1 MGDNKFL
8 QIKNVIKSIDNI
20 FDPYKE
26 SSYDNSQMERL
37 SLYGVIPN
45 SCMGNNGVIHDA
57 QRYNTYIFEISSV
70 TAAIKYNSSCNFP
83 TDDKN
88 AKRYAVAFYD
98 KRIFKFLTA
107 KGNNEYHP
115 NDSQKLKFSYF
126 VHNFGC
132 VTNLQA
138 ENNALDW
145 LIVPRELFDLDN
157 LNEPVYLFICD
168 TKQPVISNYKF
179 PLDVP
184 FYWDY
189 PVATSLLY
197 DENKKP
203 LMLSESSILLGDVG
217 IISSETNS
225 MEIIKG
231 RYEWENGNEELINKS
246 ERCTIYKRQTFF
258 KTLEERYFKSLILD
272 VYVYSK
278 NNICNGVNAFVW
290 CSGNEDDLVKKSY
303 IQNYYTNEGEQT
315 SDNYN
320 YILSSLSLNTIF
332 DSFVALTKG
341 SFDNYARYIIR
352 TLACQPQGCRS
363 ISIEG
368 NLSRLMGGALNKIA
382 EILIGAKENKELRQE
397 EYYQI
402 QTLFSLNGSVMWYDS
417 PTKLLDLRD
426 ELNLP
431 YKIDSDKN
439 NDKFIEQKAEMV
451 FYLREVLGIKTGSNG
466 CEAVKCIISSIFS
479 KLDSYNFD
487 IDYVFCDIETI
498 FNDARTLNVRRFDE
512 NLENALQND
521 LEQKLQLSLSKR
533 KTVRDFI
540 YDDVIYTEILNR
552 KDIWNELNQRGY
564 FFDNSKFDDI
574 KTVNLYNYGIANSN
588 SYEHRRNINVWDAV
602 MKNYENSLFYDYI
615 FAPILSFHRFKDT
628 KCSVNSKHE
637 AKGYINRANMFETY
651 LGGTVSVGN
660 NMYSSIP
667 IYEDYVSEGY
677 KKLSMDNWKILPE
690 TLDSIYQYFVGHI
703 NRIRGTE
710 LSSGGKFNVF
720 FSSWNLWAFE
730 LNKRL
735 KFRVNN
741 SNKGITDDVTNN
753 NIKIEQISQHYYKEL
768 LYHLFLSCPDKAI
781 AYFNIESKRN
791 DNELPYY
798 IDLFENHQNESINN
812 IDYIRHYY
820 TDSYVNLSRI
830 LSNFNKLTGGKTI
843 HSLNKTLA
851 IEPCPFVI
859 SGATTNDKNIWRIT
873 GDIEHKLE
881 KNNNSNNI
889 EIYINGKTISF
900 LNGKIQCED
909 DNNDEIGIW
918 VTTPNNVFPIVTSN
932 ANYYRDNNP
941 VYPYNL
947 NNNTPQSE
955 SFPNYNAFTLFGEL
969 PKNHA
974 VSLKFQVQKIKMF
987 YARLLYSGALNP
999 IQVIIGYDDNTKK
1012 AKINGTPL
1020 YIKGIGKDDNIIG
1033 LNDYSIYQLNMSI
1046 TINKINV
1053 ADFNLSVHYELI
1065 DTSQSNSVLLEGH
1078 AENITY
1084 TPEQGNIN
1092 YLMSRLAIIAPES
1105 KLIDANKENFLNN
1118 FDIKEFKIYHSGL
1131 NIKQEIFI
1139 ERNGINFS
1147 RVNKYNPAYNN
1158 MPVESLVGDTFIAKI
1173 SWLNAQNAD
1182 FEYNL
1187 HFTIDSV
1194 KKNLEMNM
1202 ITYTN
1207 DGSVIFNK
1215 DFNSNQS
1222 LIFSSNSEGY
1232 FLIKLPVVASLS
1244 SKFSLSL
1251 RSKNRT
1257 EILITQKI
1265 NN

>member
-1 MGDNKFL
+1 MGDNYKHKRNGGNNSL
-8 QIKNVIKSIDNI
+8 KMI

-26 SSYDNSQMERL
+26 SSYVNSDSIETFE
-37 SLYGVIPN
+37 SCGIIPN
-45 SCMGNNGVIHDA
+45 CIMGYNGAIYDSQTH
-57 QRYNTYIFEISSV
+57 NIYIYKISAI
-70 TAAIKYNSSCNFP
+70 TAAIKYNGIYKFP
-83 TDDKN
+83 TDDTN
-88 AKRYAVAFYD
+88 AIRYAAAFYD
-98 KRIFKFLTA
+98 KNVFNHLTSVSN
-107 KGNNEYHP
+107 KEYKPTDGN
-115 NDSQKLKFSYF
+115 KISYF
-126 VHNFGC
+126 VHSFGC
-132 VTNLQA
+132 ITNLQA
-138 ENNALDW
+138 ANNALDW
-145 LIVPRELFDLDN
+145 LVVPRELFNSEIDN
-157 LNEPVYLFICD
+157 DFIYLFVCIKNKFNPQILNYIIPAD
-168 TKQPVISNYKF
+168 T
-179 PLDVP
+179 P

-189 PVATSLLY
+189 PVATSLY
-197 DENKKP
+197 DKQ
-203 LMLSESSILLGDVG
+203 LLSESNILLGAVRTL
-217 IISSETNS
+217 SSE
-225 MEIIKG
+225 
-231 RYEWENGNEELINKS
+231 INKFVVLAGNFIWNNPKEILECKS
-246 ERCTIYKRQTFF
+246 ELCTVYSRTANFVDKNGIVYNNI
-258 KTLEERYFKSLILD
+258 SLDI
-272 VYVYSK
+272 YVYSDK
-278 NNICNGVNAFVW
+278 INNSVNAFVW

-303 IQNYYTNEGEQT
+303 IQNYYTNEGEQI

-332 DSFVALTKG
+332 NSFVALTKG

-451 FYLREVLGIKTGSNG
+451 FYLRKVLGIKTGSNG

-615 FAPILSFHRFKDT
+615 FAPILSFPRFKDT

-667 IYEDYVSEGY
+667 IYEDYVSEGH

-730 LNKRL
+730 LNKRM
-735 KFRVNN
+735 KFIQN
-741 SNKGITDDVTNN
+741 S
-753 NIKIEQISQHYYKEL
+753 KIEKPNLEQESKIYYKEL
-768 LYHLFLSCPDKAI
+768 LFHMFLSCPDKAI
-781 AYFNIESKRN
+781 AYFNIEKRRYKN
-791 DNELPYY
+791 NILDY
-798 IDLFENHQNESINN
+798 IDLFENAKYNSIED
-812 IDYIRHYY
+812 IEYIRHYY
-820 TDSYVNLSRI
+820 TDSFKNLSII
-830 LSNFNKLTGGKTI
+830 LQEFNQITNRAKLT
-843 HSLNKTLA
+843 SLCRTLA
-851 IEPCPFVI
+851 IEPYPFVI
-859 SGATTNDKNIWRIT
+859 SGVTAKYGDGIEVNIWRIT
-873 GDIEHKLE
+873 CDSKHGFDIIKSE
-881 KNNNSNNI
+881 NPI
-889 EIYINGKTISF
+889 IYINGKTISF
-900 LNGKIQCED
+900 SQGEITNDKDKNNKI
-909 DNNDEIGIW
+909 GLW
-918 VTTPNNVFPIVTSN
+918 VTTPNNVFPVITSDS
-932 ANYYRDNNP
+932 NYYC
-941 VYPYNL
+941 
-947 NNNTPQSE
+947 
-955 SFPNYNAFTLFGEL
+955 NYNPAYHYIKNINEKTSDIATFGKYNQFTLFGEL

-974 VSLKFQVQKIKMF
+974 VSLKFKIKHF
-987 YARLLYSGALNP
+987 NNHFAKLLYSGTLKP
-999 IQVIIGYDDNTKK
+999 LEVIIGYDENTKDK
-1012 AKINGTPL
+1012 QIKGVPL
-1020 YIKGIGKDDNIIG
+1020 YFKGAGKDDNVIS
-1033 LNDYSIYQLNMSI
+1033 LNETTIYQLNLFIKLNKLNSESFKLSI
-1046 TINKINV
+1046 
-1053 ADFNLSVHYELI
+1053 DYELI
-1065 DTSQSNSVLLEGH
+1065 DTNNDNSVLLKEH
-1078 AENITY
+1078 IDDISY
-1084 TPEQGNIN
+1084 TPKISNIQ
-1092 YLMSRLAIIAPES
+1092 YLMATLGIISPEYS
-1105 KLIDANKENFLNN
+1105 LKGSEKESFLNC
-1118 FDIKEFKIYHSGL
+1118 FDVKEFKIYHTGF
-1131 NIKQEIFI
+1131 NYKTEIF
-1139 ERNGINFS
+1139 RNYNGINFS
-1147 RVNKYNPAYNN
+1147 RVNKYIPAYKD
-1158 MPVESLVGDTFIAKI
+1158 MPVESNVGDTYTAKI
-1173 SWLNAQNAD
+1173 SWLNALNKNIDCKLIFKVNSIQ
-1182 FEYNL
+1182 YN
-1187 HFTIDSV
+1187 ID
-1194 KKNLEMNM
+1194 KNC
-1202 ITYTN
+1202 IVYSN
-1207 DGSVIFNK
+1207 DGSIVFNNNF
-1215 DFNSNQS
+1215 DSNQEVVIS
-1222 LIFSSNSEGY
+1222 NNSEGY
-1232 FLIKLPVVASLS
+1232 FLINLPFKAFIDGN
-1244 SKFSLSL
+1244 FSLSL
-1251 RSKNRT
+1251 QYN
-1257 EILITQKI
+1257 I
-1265 NN
+1265 ND

>member
-1 MGDNKFL
+1 MGDNYKHKRNGGNNSL
-8 QIKNVIKSIDNI
+8 KMI

-26 SSYDNSQMERL
+26 SCYVNSDSIEIFE
-37 SLYGVIPN
+37 SCGIIPN
-45 SCMGNNGVIHDA
+45 CIMGYNGAIYDSQTH
-57 QRYNTYIFEISSV
+57 NIYIYKISAI
-70 TAAIKYNSSCNFP
+70 TAAIKYNGIYKFP

-107 KGNNEYHP
+107 EGNNEYHP

-278 NNICNGVNAFVW
+278 NNIYNGVNAFVW

-303 IQNYYTNEGEQT
+303 IQNYYTNEGEQI

-574 KTVNLYNYGIANSN
+574 KTVILSNYGIANSN

-615 FAPILSFHRFKDT
+615 FAPILSFPRFKDT

-667 IYEDYVSEGY
+667 IYEDYVSEGH

-791 DNELPYY
+791 DNELPDY

-889 EIYINGKTISF
+889 EIYINGKTIFFSQGEIT
-900 LNGKIQCED
+900 NDKDKNNKI
-909 DNNDEIGIW
+909 GLW
-918 VTTPNNVFPIVTSN
+918 VTTPNNVFPVITSDS
-932 ANYYRDNNP
+932 NYYC
-941 VYPYNL
+941 
-947 NNNTPQSE
+947 
-955 SFPNYNAFTLFGEL
+955 NYNPAYHYIKNINEKTSDIATFGKYNQFTLFGEL

-974 VSLKFQVQKIKMF
+974 VSLKFKIKHF
-987 YARLLYSGALNP
+987 NNHFARLLYSGTLKP
-999 IQVIIGYDDNTKK
+999 LEVIIGYDENTKDK
-1012 AKINGTPL
+1012 QIKGVPL
-1020 YIKGIGKDDNIIG
+1020 YFKGAGKDDNVIS
-1033 LNDYSIYQLNMSI
+1033 LNETTIYQLNLFIKLNKLNSESFKLSI
-1046 TINKINV
+1046 
-1053 ADFNLSVHYELI
+1053 DYELI
-1065 DTSQSNSVLLEGH
+1065 DTNNDNSVLLKEH
-1078 AENITY
+1078 IDDISY
-1084 TPEQGNIN
+1084 TPEISNIQ
-1092 YLMSRLAIIAPES
+1092 YLIATLGIISPEYS
-1105 KLIDANKENFLNN
+1105 LKGSEKESFLNY
-1118 FDIKEFKIYHSGL
+1118 FDVKEFKIYHTGF
-1131 NIKQEIFI
+1131 NYKTEIF
-1139 ERNGINFS
+1139 RNYNGINFS
-1147 RVNKYNPAYNN
+1147 RVNKYIPAYKD
-1158 MPVESLVGDTFIAKI
+1158 MPVESNVGDTYTAKI
-1173 SWLNAQNAD
+1173 SWLNALNKNIDCKLIFKVNSIQ
-1182 FEYNL
+1182 YN
-1187 HFTIDSV
+1187 ID
-1194 KKNLEMNM
+1194 KNC
-1202 ITYTN
+1202 IVYSN
-1207 DGSVIFNK
+1207 DGSIIFNNNF
-1215 DFNSNQS
+1215 DSNQEVVIS
-1222 LIFSSNSEGY
+1222 NNSEGY
-1232 FLIKLPVVASLS
+1232 FLINLPFKASIDGN
-1244 SKFSLSL
+1244 FSLSL
-1251 RSKNRT
+1251 QYN
-1257 EILITQKI
+1257 I
-1265 NN
+1265 ND

>member
-1 MGDNKFL
+1 MGDNYKHKRNGGNNSL
-8 QIKNVIKSIDNI
+8 KMI

-26 SSYDNSQMERL
+26 SSYVNSDSIETFE
-37 SLYGVIPN
+37 SCGIIPN
-45 SCMGNNGVIHDA
+45 CIMGYNGAIYDSQTH
-57 QRYNTYIFEISSV
+57 NIYIYKISAI
-70 TAAIKYNSSCNFP
+70 TAAIKYNGIYKFP
-83 TDDKN
+83 TDDTN
-88 AKRYAVAFYD
+88 AIRYAAAFYD
-98 KRIFKFLTA
+98 KNVFNHLTSVSN
-107 KGNNEYHP
+107 KEYKPTDGN
-115 NDSQKLKFSYF
+115 KISYF
-126 VHNFGC
+126 VHSFGC
-132 VTNLQA
+132 ITNLQA
-138 ENNALDW
+138 ANNALDW
-145 LIVPRELFDLDN
+145 LVVPRELFNSEIDN
-157 LNEPVYLFICD
+157 DFIYLFVCIKNKFNPQILNYIIPAD
-168 TKQPVISNYKF
+168 T
-179 PLDVP
+179 P

-189 PVATSLLY
+189 PVATSLY
-197 DENKKP
+197 DKQ
-203 LMLSESSILLGDVG
+203 LLSESNILLGAVRTL
-217 IISSETNS
+217 SSE
-225 MEIIKG
+225 
-231 RYEWENGNEELINKS
+231 INKFVVLAGNFIWNNPKEILECKS
-246 ERCTIYKRQTFF
+246 ELCTVYSRTANFVDKNGIVYNNI
-258 KTLEERYFKSLILD
+258 SLDI
-272 VYVYSK
+272 YVYSDK
-278 NNICNGVNAFVW
+278 INNSVNAFVW

-303 IQNYYTNEGEQT
+303 IQNYYTNEGEQI

-332 DSFVALTKG
+332 NSFVALTKG

-368 NLSRLMGGALNKIA
+368 NLGRLMGGALNKIA

-615 FAPILSFHRFKDT
+615 FAPILSFPRFKDT

-667 IYEDYVSEGY
+667 IYEDYVSEGH

-730 LNKRL
+730 LNKRM
-735 KFRVNN
+735 KFIQN
-741 SNKGITDDVTNN
+741 S
-753 NIKIEQISQHYYKEL
+753 KIEKPNLEQESKIYYKEL
-768 LYHLFLSCPDKAI
+768 LFHMFLSCPDKAI
-781 AYFNIESKRN
+781 AYFNIEKRRYKN
-791 DNELPYY
+791 NILDY
-798 IDLFENHQNESINN
+798 IDLFENAKYNSIED
-812 IDYIRHYY
+812 IEYIRHYY
-820 TDSYVNLSRI
+820 TDSFKNLSII
-830 LSNFNKLTGGKTI
+830 LQEFNQITNRAKLT
-843 HSLNKTLA
+843 SLCRTLA
-851 IEPCPFVI
+851 IEPYPFVI
-859 SGATTNDKNIWRIT
+859 SGVTAKYGDGIEVNIWRIT
-873 GDIEHKLE
+873 CDSKHGFDIIKSE
-881 KNNNSNNI
+881 NPI
-889 EIYINGKTISF
+889 IYINGKTISF
-900 LNGKIQCED
+900 SQGEITNDKDKNNKI
-909 DNNDEIGIW
+909 GLW
-918 VTTPNNVFPIVTSN
+918 VTTPNNVFPVITSDS
-932 ANYYRDNNP
+932 NYYC
-941 VYPYNL
+941 
-947 NNNTPQSE
+947 
-955 SFPNYNAFTLFGEL
+955 NYNPAYHYIKNINEKTSDIATFGKYNQFTLFGEL

-974 VSLKFQVQKIKMF
+974 VSLKFKIKHF
-987 YARLLYSGALNP
+987 NNHFAKLLYSGTLKP
-999 IQVIIGYDDNTKK
+999 LEVIIGYDENTKDK
-1012 AKINGTPL
+1012 QIKGVPL
-1020 YIKGIGKDDNIIG
+1020 YFKGAGKDDNVIS
-1033 LNDYSIYQLNMSI
+1033 LNETTIYQLNLFIKLNKLNSESFKLSI
-1046 TINKINV
+1046 
-1053 ADFNLSVHYELI
+1053 DYELI
-1065 DTSQSNSVLLEGH
+1065 DTNNDNSVLLKEH
-1078 AENITY
+1078 IDDISY
-1084 TPEQGNIN
+1084 TPKISNIQ
-1092 YLMSRLAIIAPES
+1092 YLMATLGIISPEYS
-1105 KLIDANKENFLNN
+1105 LKGSEKESFLNC
-1118 FDIKEFKIYHSGL
+1118 FDVKEFKIYHTGF
-1131 NIKQEIFI
+1131 NYKTEIF
-1139 ERNGINFS
+1139 RNYNGINFS
-1147 RVNKYNPAYNN
+1147 RVNKYIPAYKD
-1158 MPVESLVGDTFIAKI
+1158 MPVESNVGDTYTAKI
-1173 SWLNAQNAD
+1173 SWLNALNKNIDCKLIFKVNSIQ
-1182 FEYNL
+1182 YN
-1187 HFTIDSV
+1187 ID
-1194 KKNLEMNM
+1194 KNC
-1202 ITYTN
+1202 IVYSN
-1207 DGSVIFNK
+1207 DGSIVFNNNF
-1215 DFNSNQS
+1215 DSNQEVVIS
-1222 LIFSSNSEGY
+1222 NNSEGY
-1232 FLIKLPVVASLS
+1232 FLINLPFKAFIDGN
-1244 SKFSLSL
+1244 FSLSL
-1251 RSKNRT
+1251 QYN
-1257 EILITQKI
+1257 I
-1265 NN
+1265 ND

>member
-1 MGDNKFL
+1 MGDNYKHKRNGGNNSL
-8 QIKNVIKSIDNI
+8 KMI

-26 SSYDNSQMERL
+26 SSYVNSDSIETFE
-37 SLYGVIPN
+37 SCGIIPN
-45 SCMGNNGVIHDA
+45 CIMGYNGAIYDSQTH
-57 QRYNTYIFEISSV
+57 NIYIYKISAI
-70 TAAIKYNSSCNFP
+70 TAAIKYNGIYKFP
-83 TDDKN
+83 TDDTN
-88 AKRYAVAFYD
+88 AIRYAAAFYD
-98 KRIFKFLTA
+98 KNVFNHLTSVSN
-107 KGNNEYHP
+107 KEYKPTDGN
-115 NDSQKLKFSYF
+115 KISYF
-126 VHNFGC
+126 VHSFGC
-132 VTNLQA
+132 ITNLQA
-138 ENNALDW
+138 ANNALDW
-145 LIVPRELFDLDN
+145 LVVPRELFNSEIDN
-157 LNEPVYLFICD
+157 DFIYLFVCIKNKFNPQILNYIIPAD
-168 TKQPVISNYKF
+168 T
-179 PLDVP
+179 P

-189 PVATSLLY
+189 PVATSLY
-197 DENKKP
+197 DKQ
-203 LMLSESSILLGDVG
+203 LLSESNILLGAVRTL
-217 IISSETNS
+217 SSE
-225 MEIIKG
+225 
-231 RYEWENGNEELINKS
+231 INKFVVLAGNFIWNNPKEILECKS
-246 ERCTIYKRQTFF
+246 ELCTVYSRTANFVDKNGIVYNNI
-258 KTLEERYFKSLILD
+258 SLDI
-272 VYVYSK
+272 YVYSDK
-278 NNICNGVNAFVW
+278 INNSVNAFVW

-303 IQNYYTNEGEQT
+303 IQNYYTNEGEQI

-332 DSFVALTKG
+332 NSFVALTKG

-615 FAPILSFHRFKDT
+615 FAPILSFPRFKDT

-667 IYEDYVSEGY
+667 MYEDYVSEGH

-730 LNKRL
+730 LNKRM
-735 KFRVNN
+735 KFIQN
-741 SNKGITDDVTNN
+741 SKTEKPNLEQES
-753 NIKIEQISQHYYKEL
+753 KIYYKEL
-768 LYHLFLSCPDKAI
+768 LFHMFLSCPDKAI
-781 AYFNIESKRN
+781 AYFNIEKRRDKN
-791 DNELPYY
+791 NILDY
-798 IDLFENHQNESINN
+798 IDLFENAKYNSIED
-812 IDYIRHYY
+812 IEYIRHYY
-820 TDSYVNLSRI
+820 TDSFKNLSII
-830 LSNFNKLTGGKTI
+830 LQEFNQITNRAKLT
-843 HSLNKTLA
+843 SLCRTLA
-851 IEPCPFVI
+851 IEPYPFVI
-859 SGATTNDKNIWRIT
+859 SGVTAKYGDGIEVNIWRIT
-873 GDIEHKLE
+873 CDSKHGFDIIKSE
-881 KNNNSNNI
+881 NPI
-889 EIYINGKTISF
+889 IYINGKTISF
-900 LNGKIQCED
+900 SQGEITNDKDKNNKI
-909 DNNDEIGIW
+909 GLW
-918 VTTPNNVFPIVTSN
+918 VTTPNNVFPVITSDS
-932 ANYYRDNNP
+932 NYYC
-941 VYPYNL
+941 
-947 NNNTPQSE
+947 
-955 SFPNYNAFTLFGEL
+955 NYNPAYHYIKNINEKTSDIATFGKYNQFTLFGEL

-974 VSLKFQVQKIKMF
+974 VSLKFKIKHF
-987 YARLLYSGALNP
+987 NNHFARLLYSGTLKP
-999 IQVIIGYDDNTKK
+999 LEVIIGYDENTKDK
-1012 AKINGTPL
+1012 QIKGVPL
-1020 YIKGIGKDDNIIG
+1020 YFKGAGKDDNVIS
-1033 LNDYSIYQLNMSI
+1033 LNETTIYQLNLFIKLNKLNSESFKLSI
-1046 TINKINV
+1046 
-1053 ADFNLSVHYELI
+1053 DYELI
-1065 DTSQSNSVLLEGH
+1065 DTNNDNSVLLKEH
-1078 AENITY
+1078 IDDISY
-1084 TPEQGNIN
+1084 TPEISNIQ
-1092 YLMSRLAIIAPES
+1092 YLMATLGIISPEYS
-1105 KLIDANKENFLNN
+1105 LKGSEKESFLNC
-1118 FDIKEFKIYHSGL
+1118 FDVKEFKIYHTGF
-1131 NIKQEIFI
+1131 NYKTEIF
-1139 ERNGINFS
+1139 RNYNGINFS
-1147 RVNKYNPAYNN
+1147 RVNKYIPAYKD
-1158 MPVESLVGDTFIAKI
+1158 MPVESNVGDTYTAKI
-1173 SWLNAQNAD
+1173 SWLNALNKNIDCKLIFKVNSIQ
-1182 FEYNL
+1182 YN
-1187 HFTIDSV
+1187 ID
-1194 KKNLEMNM
+1194 KNC
-1202 ITYTN
+1202 IVYSN
-1207 DGSVIFNK
+1207 DGSIIFNNNF
-1215 DFNSNQS
+1215 DSNQEVVIS
-1222 LIFSSNSEGY
+1222 NNSEGY
-1232 FLIKLPVVASLS
+1232 FLINLPFKASIDGN
-1244 SKFSLSL
+1244 FSLSL
-1251 RSKNRT
+1251 QYN
-1257 EILITQKI
+1257 I
-1265 NN
+1265 ND

>member
-1 MGDNKFL
+1 MGDNYKHKRNGGNNSL
-8 QIKNVIKSIDNI
+8 KMI

-26 SSYDNSQMERL
+26 SSYVNSDSIETFE
-37 SLYGVIPN
+37 SCGIIPN
-45 SCMGNNGVIHDA
+45 CIMGYNGAIYDSQTH
-57 QRYNTYIFEISSV
+57 NIYIYKISAI
-70 TAAIKYNSSCNFP
+70 TAAIKYNGIYKFP
-83 TDDKN
+83 TDDTN
-88 AKRYAVAFYD
+88 AIRYAAAFYD
-98 KRIFKFLTA
+98 KNVFNHLTSVSN
-107 KGNNEYHP
+107 KEYKPTDGN
-115 NDSQKLKFSYF
+115 KISYF
-126 VHNFGC
+126 VHSFGC
-132 VTNLQA
+132 ITNLQA
-138 ENNALDW
+138 ANNALDW
-145 LIVPRELFDLDN
+145 LVVPRELFNSEIDN
-157 LNEPVYLFICD
+157 DFIYLFVCIKNKFNPQILNYIIPAD
-168 TKQPVISNYKF
+168 T
-179 PLDVP
+179 P

-189 PVATSLLY
+189 PVATSLY
-197 DENKKP
+197 DKQ
-203 LMLSESSILLGDVG
+203 LLSESNILLGAVRTL
-217 IISSETNS
+217 SSE
-225 MEIIKG
+225 
-231 RYEWENGNEELINKS
+231 INKFVVLAGNFIWNNPKEILECKS
-246 ERCTIYKRQTFF
+246 ELCTVYSRTANFVDKNGIVYNNI
-258 KTLEERYFKSLILD
+258 SLDI
-272 VYVYSK
+272 YVYSDK
-278 NNICNGVNAFVW
+278 INNSVNAFVW

-303 IQNYYTNEGEQT
+303 IQNYYTNEGEQI

-332 DSFVALTKG
+332 NSFVALTKG

-615 FAPILSFHRFKDT
+615 FAPILSFPRFKDT

-667 IYEDYVSEGY
+667 IYEDYVSEGH

-730 LNKRL
+730 LNKRM
-735 KFRVNN
+735 KFIQN
-741 SNKGITDDVTNN
+741 S
-753 NIKIEQISQHYYKEL
+753 KIEKPNLEQESKIYYKEL
-768 LYHLFLSCPDKAI
+768 LFHMFLSCPDKAI
-781 AYFNIESKRN
+781 AYFNIEKRRDKN
-791 DNELPYY
+791 NILDY
-798 IDLFENHQNESINN
+798 IDLFENAKYNSIED
-812 IDYIRHYY
+812 IEYIRHYY
-820 TDSYVNLSRI
+820 TDSFKNLSII
-830 LSNFNKLTGGKTI
+830 LQEFNQITNRAKLT
-843 HSLNKTLA
+843 SLCRTLA
-851 IEPCPFVI
+851 IEPYPFVI
-859 SGATTNDKNIWRIT
+859 SGVTAKYGDGIEVNIWRIT
-873 GDIEHKLE
+873 CDSKHGFDIIKSE
-881 KNNNSNNI
+881 NPI
-889 EIYINGKTISF
+889 IYINGKTISF
-900 LNGKIQCED
+900 SQGEITNDKDKNNKI
-909 DNNDEIGIW
+909 GLW
-918 VTTPNNVFPIVTSN
+918 VTTPNNVFPVITSDS
-932 ANYYRDNNP
+932 NYYC
-941 VYPYNL
+941 
-947 NNNTPQSE
+947 
-955 SFPNYNAFTLFGEL
+955 NYNPAYHYIKNINEKTSDIATFGKYNQFTLFGEL

-974 VSLKFQVQKIKMF
+974 VSLKFKIKHF
-987 YARLLYSGALNP
+987 NNHFARLLYSGTLKP
-999 IQVIIGYDDNTKK
+999 LEVIIGYDENTKDK
-1012 AKINGTPL
+1012 QIKGVPL
-1020 YIKGIGKDDNIIG
+1020 YFKGAGKDDNVIS
-1033 LNDYSIYQLNMSI
+1033 LNETTIYQLNLFIKLNKLNSESFKLSI
-1046 TINKINV
+1046 
-1053 ADFNLSVHYELI
+1053 DYELI
-1065 DTSQSNSVLLEGH
+1065 DTNNDNSVLLKEH
-1078 AENITY
+1078 IDDISY
-1084 TPEQGNIN
+1084 TPEISNIQ
-1092 YLMSRLAIIAPES
+1092 YLMATLGIISPEYS
-1105 KLIDANKENFLNN
+1105 LKGSEKESFLNC
-1118 FDIKEFKIYHSGL
+1118 FDVKEFKIYHTGF
-1131 NIKQEIFI
+1131 NYKTEIF
-1139 ERNGINFS
+1139 RNYNGINFS
-1147 RVNKYNPAYNN
+1147 RVNKYIPAYKD
-1158 MPVESLVGDTFIAKI
+1158 MPVESNVGDTYTAKI
-1173 SWLNAQNAD
+1173 SWLNALNKNIDCKLIFKVNSIQ
-1182 FEYNL
+1182 YN
-1187 HFTIDSV
+1187 ID
-1194 KKNLEMNM
+1194 KNC
-1202 ITYTN
+1202 IVYSN
-1207 DGSVIFNK
+1207 DGSIIFNNNF
-1215 DFNSNQS
+1215 DSNQEVVIS
-1222 LIFSSNSEGY
+1222 NNSEGY
-1232 FLIKLPVVASLS
+1232 FLINLPFKAFIDGN
-1244 SKFSLSL
+1244 FSLSL
-1251 RSKNRT
+1251 QYN
-1257 EILITQKI
+1257 I
-1265 NN
+1265 ND

>member
-1 MGDNKFL
+1 MGDNYKHKRNGGNNSL
-8 QIKNVIKSIDNI
+8 KMI

-26 SSYDNSQMERL
+26 SSYVNSDSIETFE
-37 SLYGVIPN
+37 SCGIIPN
-45 SCMGNNGVIHDA
+45 CIMGYNGAIYDSQTH
-57 QRYNTYIFEISSV
+57 NIFIYKISAI
-70 TAAIKYNSSCNFP
+70 TAAIKYNGIYKFP
-83 TDDKN
+83 TDDTN
-88 AKRYAVAFYD
+88 AIRYAAAFYD
-98 KRIFKFLTA
+98 KNVFNHLTSVSN
-107 KGNNEYHP
+107 KEYKPTDGN
-115 NDSQKLKFSYF
+115 KISYF
-126 VHNFGC
+126 VHSFGC
-132 VTNLQA
+132 ITNLQA
-138 ENNALDW
+138 ANNALDW
-145 LIVPRELFDLDN
+145 LVVPRELFNSEIDN
-157 LNEPVYLFICD
+157 DFIYLFVCIKNKFNPQILNYIIPAD
-168 TKQPVISNYKF
+168 T
-179 PLDVP
+179 P

-189 PVATSLLY
+189 PVATSLY
-197 DENKKP
+197 DKQ
-203 LMLSESSILLGDVG
+203 LLSESNILLGAVRTL
-217 IISSETNS
+217 SSE
-225 MEIIKG
+225 
-231 RYEWENGNEELINKS
+231 INKFVVLAGNFIWNNPKEILECKS
-246 ERCTIYKRQTFF
+246 ELCTVYSRTANFVDKNGIVYNNI
-258 KTLEERYFKSLILD
+258 SLDI
-272 VYVYSK
+272 YVYSDK
-278 NNICNGVNAFVW
+278 INNSVNAFVW

-303 IQNYYTNEGEQT
+303 IQNYYTNEGEQI

-332 DSFVALTKG
+332 NSFVALTKG

-426 ELNLP
+426 ELSLP

-552 KDIWNELNQRGY
+552 KNIWNELNQRGY

-615 FAPILSFHRFKDT
+615 FAPILSFPRFKDT

-667 IYEDYVSEGY
+667 IYEDYVSEGH

-730 LNKRL
+730 LNKRM
-735 KFRVNN
+735 KFIQN
-741 SNKGITDDVTNN
+741 S
-753 NIKIEQISQHYYKEL
+753 KIEKPNLEQESKIYYKEL
-768 LYHLFLSCPDKAI
+768 LFHMFLSCPDKAI
-781 AYFNIESKRN
+781 AYFNIEKRRDKN
-791 DNELPYY
+791 NILDY
-798 IDLFENHQNESINN
+798 IDLFENAKYNSIED
-812 IDYIRHYY
+812 IEYIRHYY
-820 TDSYVNLSRI
+820 TDSFKNLSII
-830 LSNFNKLTGGKTI
+830 LQEFNQITNRAKLT
-843 HSLNKTLA
+843 SLCRTLA
-851 IEPCPFVI
+851 IEPYPFVI
-859 SGATTNDKNIWRIT
+859 SGVTAKYGDGIEVNIWRIT
-873 GDIEHKLE
+873 CDSKHGFDIIKSE
-881 KNNNSNNI
+881 NPI
-889 EIYINGKTISF
+889 IYINGKTISF

-918 VTTPNNVFPIVTSN
+918 VTTPNNVFPVITSDS
-932 ANYYRDNNP
+932 NYYC
-941 VYPYNL
+941 
-947 NNNTPQSE
+947 
-955 SFPNYNAFTLFGEL
+955 NYNPAYHYIKNINEKTSDIATFGKYNQFTLFGEL

-974 VSLKFQVQKIKMF
+974 VSLKFKIKHF
-987 YARLLYSGALNP
+987 NNHFAKLLYSGTLKP
-999 IQVIIGYDDNTKK
+999 LEVIIGYDENTKDK
-1012 AKINGTPL
+1012 QIKGVPL
-1020 YIKGIGKDDNIIG
+1020 YFKGAGKDDNVIS
-1033 LNDYSIYQLNMSI
+1033 LNETTIYQLNLFIKLNKLNSESFKLSI
-1046 TINKINV
+1046 
-1053 ADFNLSVHYELI
+1053 DYELI
-1065 DTSQSNSVLLEGH
+1065 DTNNDNSVLLKEH
-1078 AENITY
+1078 IDDISY
-1084 TPEQGNIN
+1084 TPKISNIQ
-1092 YLMSRLAIIAPES
+1092 YLMATLGIISPEYS
-1105 KLIDANKENFLNN
+1105 LKGSEKESFLNC
-1118 FDIKEFKIYHSGL
+1118 FDVKEFKIYHTGF
-1131 NIKQEIFI
+1131 NYKTEIF
-1139 ERNGINFS
+1139 RNYNGINFS
-1147 RVNKYNPAYNN
+1147 RVNKYIPAYKD
-1158 MPVESLVGDTFIAKI
+1158 MPVESNVGDTYTAKI
-1173 SWLNAQNAD
+1173 SWLNALNKNIDCKLIFKVNSIQ
-1182 FEYNL
+1182 YN
-1187 HFTIDSV
+1187 ID
-1194 KKNLEMNM
+1194 KNC
-1202 ITYTN
+1202 IVYSN
-1207 DGSVIFNK
+1207 DGSIIFNNNF
-1215 DFNSNQS
+1215 DSNQEVVIS
-1222 LIFSSNSEGY
+1222 NNSEGY
-1232 FLIKLPVVASLS
+1232 FLINLPFKASIDGN
-1244 SKFSLSL
+1244 FSLSL
-1251 RSKNRT
+1251 QYN
-1257 EILITQKI
+1257 I
-1265 NN
+1265 ND